1 MEERLNK
8 LLSAMGVCSRRE
20 ADRLIQS
27 GKVLVDGVPAKMGQ
41 KVRMDQTVVCGGK
54 VVGRGDAGQ
63 SAVRGKSAGQSAG
76 RGNAAGQGAGRG
88 NAAGQSAGRVNAAGQ
103 GAGRVNA
110 AGQGAVRG
118 NAAGQGAGRGN
129 AEAQGAG
136 RLALAAA
143 GTKTRPGKDVP
154 GGAFSQEAKASAR
167 LMKKPKP
174 VLLAV
179 NKPKG
184 VVCTASDKD
193 KAPNIV
199 DMIQY
204 PLRVYY
210 VGRLDKDSE
219 GLVLMTNQGDLVNK
233 IMRSGNAHEKEYQ
246 VTIDRPVTAEFLARM
261 EKGVK
266 LKELNR
272 TTLPCKLRKTGDKRF
287 SIVLTQGLNRQ
298 IRRMCEACGCHV
310 RSLKRVRVMNIC
322 LGDLKSGEYRQVEG
336 AEYREFMK
344 LLENSTN
351 LSYRQQNAGQGRDQ
365 SDGE

>member
-1 MEERLNK
+1 MMEERLNK

-20 ADRLIQS
+20 ADRLIES

-41 KVRMDQTVVCGGK
+41 KVRLDQTVVCRGK
-54 VVGRGDAGQ
+54 VVGRGETAAPGAGSGKVARGAGNRKVAQ
-63 SAVRGKSAGQSAG
+63 GARNGKSA
-76 RGNAAGQGAGRG
+76 RGPELGKP
-88 NAAGQSAGRVNAAGQ
+88 
-103 GAGRVNA
+103 
-110 AGQGAVRG
+110 
-118 NAAGQGAGRGN
+118 
-129 AEAQGAG
+129 AQGALRG
-136 RLALAAA
+136 KWDQGAESVRDNTAAPA
-143 GTKTRPGKDVP
+143 SSPRP
-154 GGAFSQEAKASAR
+154 
-167 LMKKPKP
+167 MKKPRP

-204 PLRVYY
+204 PVRVYY

-246 VTIDRPVTAEFLARM
+246 VVVDRPVTAEFLARM
-261 EKGVK
+261 EKGVR
-266 LKELNR
+266 LKELDR
-272 TTLPCKLRKTGDKRF
+272 TTLPCKVRKTGDKRF

-344 LLENSTN
+344 LLEHSTN
-351 LSYRQQNAGQGRDQ
+351 LSFRQQNAARGHDQ

>member
-1 MEERLNK
+1 MT
-8 LLSAMGVCSRRE
+8 
-20 ADRLIQS
+20 
-27 GKVLVDGVPAKMGQ
+27 P
-41 KVRMDQTVVCGGK
+41 GG
-54 VVGRGDAGQ
+54 GN
-63 SAVRGKSAGQSAG
+63 GKSVRSAENSKTARSSEFG
-76 RGNAAGQGAGRG
+76 KP
-88 NAAGQSAGRVNAAGQ
+88 
-103 GAGRVNA
+103 
-110 AGQGAVRG
+110 
-118 NAAGQGAGRGN
+118 
-129 AEAQGAG
+129 AQGALRG
-136 RLALAAA
+136 KWDQVAESVRDNTAAPA
-143 GTKTRPGKDVP
+143 SSPRP
-154 GGAFSQEAKASAR
+154 
-167 LMKKPKP
+167 MKKPRP

-204 PLRVYY
+204 PVRVYY

-246 VTIDRPVTAEFLARM
+246 VVVDRPVTAEFLARM
-261 EKGVK
+261 EKGVR
-266 LKELNR
+266 LKELDR
-272 TTLPCKLRKTGDKRF
+272 TTLPCKVRKTGDKRF

-344 LLENSTN
+344 LLEHSTN
-351 LSYRQQNAGQGRDQ
+351 LSFRQQNAARGRDQ

>member
-20 ADRLIQS
+20 ADRLIES

-41 KVRMDQTVVCGGK
+41 KVRLDQTVVCRGK
-54 VVGRGDAGQ
+54 VVGRGET
-63 SAVRGKSAGQSAG
+63 
-76 RGNAAGQGAGRG
+76 AAPGAGSGKVAR
-88 NAAGQSAGRVNAAGQ
+88 
-103 GAGRVNA
+103 GAGNRKV
-110 AGQGAVRG
+110 
-118 NAAGQGAGRGN
+118 
-129 AEAQGAG
+129 AQGAG
-136 RLALAAA
+136 N
-143 GTKTRPGKDVP
+143 GK
-154 GGAFSQEAKASAR
+154 SAR
-167 LMKKPKP
+167 GPELGKPAQGALRGKWDQVAESVRDNTAAPASSPRPMKKPRP

-204 PLRVYY
+204 PVRVYY

-246 VTIDRPVTAEFLARM
+246 VVVDRPVTAEFLARM
-261 EKGVK
+261 EKGVR
-266 LKELNR
+266 LKELDR
-272 TTLPCKLRKTGDKRF
+272 TTLPCKVRKTGDKRF

-344 LLENSTN
+344 LLEHSTN
-351 LSYRQQNAGQGRDQ
+351 LSFRQQNAARGRDQ

>member
-20 ADRLIQS
+20 ADRLIES

-41 KVRMDQTVVCGGK
+41 KVRLDQTVVCRGK
-54 VVGRGDAGQ
+54 VVGRGETA
-63 SAVRGKSAGQSAG
+63 SS
-76 RGNAAGQGAGRG
+76 GAGSGKVAR
-88 NAAGQSAGRVNAAGQ
+88 
-103 GAGRVNA
+103 GAGNRKV
-110 AGQGAVRG
+110 
-118 NAAGQGAGRGN
+118 
-129 AEAQGAG
+129 AQGAG
-136 RLALAAA
+136 N
-143 GTKTRPGKDVP
+143 GK
-154 GGAFSQEAKASAR
+154 SAR
-167 LMKKPKP
+167 GPELGKPAQGALRGKWDQGAESVRDNTAAPASSPRPMKKPRP

-204 PLRVYY
+204 PVRVYY

-246 VTIDRPVTAEFLARM
+246 VVVDRPVTAEFLVRM
-261 EKGVK
+261 EKGVR
-266 LKELNR
+266 LKELDR
-272 TTLPCKLRKTGDKRF
+272 TTLPCKVRKTGDKRF

-310 RSLKRVRVMNIC
+310 RSLKRVRVMNLC

-344 LLENSTN
+344 LLEHSTN
-351 LSYRQQNAGQGRDQ
+351 LSFRQQNAARGRDQ

>member
-20 ADRLIQS
+20 ADRLIES

-41 KVRMDQTVVCGGK
+41 KVRLDQTVVCRGK
-54 VVGRGDAGQ
+54 VVGRGETASSGAG
-63 SAVRGKSAGQSAG
+63 SGKVASGARRGKLTPGGGNGKSVRSAENSKTARSSEFGKP
-76 RGNAAGQGAGRG
+76 
-88 NAAGQSAGRVNAAGQ
+88 
-103 GAGRVNA
+103 
-110 AGQGAVRG
+110 
-118 NAAGQGAGRGN
+118 
-129 AEAQGAG
+129 AQGALRG
-136 RLALAAA
+136 KWDQVAESVRDNTAAPA
-143 GTKTRPGKDVP
+143 SSPRP
-154 GGAFSQEAKASAR
+154 
-167 LMKKPKP
+167 MKKPRP

-204 PLRVYY
+204 PVRVYY

-246 VTIDRPVTAEFLARM
+246 VVVDRPVTAEFLARM
-261 EKGVK
+261 EKGVR
-266 LKELNR
+266 LKELDR
-272 TTLPCKLRKTGDKRF
+272 TTLPCKVRKTGDKRF

-344 LLENSTN
+344 LLEHSTN
-351 LSYRQQNAGQGRDQ
+351 LSFRQQNAARGRDQ

>member
-20 ADRLIQS
+20 ADRLIES

-41 KVRMDQTVVCGGK
+41 KVRLDQTVVCRGK
-54 VVGRGDAGQ
+54 VVGRGETA
-63 SAVRGKSAGQSAG
+63 
-76 RGNAAGQGAGRG
+76 
-88 NAAGQSAGRVNAAGQ
+88 
-103 GAGRVNA
+103 
-110 AGQGAVRG
+110 
-118 NAAGQGAGRGN
+118 
-129 AEAQGAG
+129 AQGAG
-136 RLALAAA
+136 SGKVARGA
-143 GTKTRPGKDVP
+143 GNRKVAQGAGNGK
-154 GGAFSQEAKASAR
+154 SAR
-167 LMKKPKP
+167 GPELGKPAQGALRGKWDQGAESVRDNTAAPASSPRPMKKPRP

-204 PLRVYY
+204 PVRVYY

-246 VTIDRPVTAEFLARM
+246 VVVDRPVTAEFLARM
-261 EKGVK
+261 EKGVR
-266 LKELNR
+266 LKELDR
-272 TTLPCKLRKTGDKRF
+272 TTLPCKVRKTGDKRF

-344 LLENSTN
+344 LLEHSTN
-351 LSYRQQNAGQGRDQ
+351 LSFRQQNAARGRDQ